1 MILLEY
7 VAASIQ
13 GNATCSSEQRGQAEK
28 FTIQYHPDGSG
39 RWAIRN
45 RVTGYYFGG
54 TEDMIQ
60 CYEKQAGPS
69 EWWFVHLAI
78 HPQVLYTL
86 IGYFTPAE
94 AVELHLSINYVRA
107 RLLVSRFRCA
117 VVFW

>member
-1 MILLEY
+1 MRWT
-7 VAASIQ
+7 IQ

-54 TEDMIQ
+54 TDDMIQ

-78 HPQVLYTL
+78 HPQVGEVCYLCK
-86 IGYFTPAE
+86 PP
-94 AVELHLSINYVRA
+94 
-107 RLLVSRFRCA
+107 
-117 VVFW
+117 